1 MRPGTRA
8 IHAHRKACEASL
20 FQAYDHLSGQQWSS
34 ARREGYT
41 NAHSA
46 GMTNQFK
53 EIRPLQRIASGE
65 HKDRNLQVGN
75 LVNQMLPFCSGEFHR
90 MAIWLRG
97 SAAMNTSQIA
107 GLRDFPDR
115 DEWTFVESIAL
126 MSGFMIR

>member
-1 MRPGTRA
+1 
-8 IHAHRKACEASL
+8 
-20 FQAYDHLSGQQWSS
+20 
-34 ARREGYT
+34 
-41 NAHSA
+41 
-46 GMTNQFK
+46 
-53 EIRPLQRIASGE
+53 
-65 HKDRNLQVGN
+65 
-75 LVNQMLPFCSGEFHR
+75 